1 MASSSGR
8 GHSSDS
14 VHQANLATFQSFRRT
29 IDELTHNP
37 RTVLGDHASLVR
49 RIQEWRKT
57 VSHLTVWVTDDRA
70 YYQQARPEI
79 VSLLEAVFDSV
90 RAVDT
95 VRSQTPGP
103 NWVRAS
109 EKEFES
115 LLQDYIK
122 LIEIAFPPSRQGRY
136 NTPGDQDAL
145 NRGKILYNGLYS
157 FKRRLDEVRGVQ
169 IEQRRASAPQLQQN
183 PVPQQQQPSISS
195 VPSTFQ
201 NILAPPRIAS
211 QGQAENAGFQN
222 GASALI
228 IRPHTQ
234 PANVARTHSLPTGGM
249 VPMRPAMSSNPT
261 TPHLVNGRQQLPQ
274 SPQLLTAP
282 QSQTQV
288 MAQSAHVPQPLPL
301 VPQQTTSA
309 PPDIAPPDE
318 QDWDLDINWDEL
330 EALDRSEWQADD
342 PVQTEDHNISL
353 DPTSIVVEGANEQP
367 SEAVAESGPTS
378 VPQVEVATINEQGT
392 LTKSAVG
399 ESSGRT
405 SLTQP
410 KITTPDVSR
419 SELEDSA
426 AQQLKSG
433 PKHELVQALEH
444 PESLAEDIIDID
456 ELPGDEAMTGPGQPQ
471 IKTQLTTEP
480 ASSTLNEDVINIQYS
495 DDEMEVDELDP
506 SEPAG
511 SIRQSEQ
518 PDDKPAAPSTQVK
531 QLKSITLQPSTT
543 PQATVLPNQ
552 QSVNDFNSLP
562 LHIRSEIRQKAKE
575 PLIAHYLSISPKTRE
590 AAEARFREMSDQEV
604 FELYDKM
611 GHARR
616 VVDHYRNMLVQSS
629 HKIHLPHIDVRE
641 PPPESPT
648 LLSSATGA
656 VRLSSETV
664 QFSISSAMMAS
675 LERWRA
681 RFVTPA
687 GSHGDL
693 ITVELACYPKDA
705 FRSSEGKGR
714 RELTPNAQT
723 RTWPDGGI
731 LWAFINSEDEL
742 KDRNVRLFLSPPPF
756 VALNQPVDI
765 SDFIREGR
773 NTVKFVHLGGMEHF
787 TFAVQTRR
795 MPPPHLTW
803 PGVFKRIQSL
813 NSSANGYSALFERI
827 SAMLEE

>member
-29 IDELTHNP
+29 IDDLTNHP

-49 RIQEWRKT
+49 RIQEWRRT
-57 VSHLTVWVTDDRA
+57 ISHLTIWVTDDRA

-95 VRSQTPGP
+95 VRSQNPEP

-122 LIEIAFPPSRQGRY
+122 LIEIAFPPNRQSRY
-136 NTPGDQDAL
+136 NTPGDQDSL

-157 FKRRLDEVRGVQ
+157 FKRRLEEVRGVQ
-169 IEQRRASAPQLQQN
+169 AEQRRASAPQLQQN
-183 PVPQQQQPSISS
+183 SVPQQQPPAPSTYSNYQNAPAPAHATS
-195 VPSTFQ
+195 QGRPENATFQ
-201 NILAPPRIAS
+201 NGSSAPIM
-211 QGQAENAGFQN
+211 
-222 GASALI
+222 
-228 IRPHTQ
+228 RPYTQ
-234 PANVARTHSLPTGGM
+234 PANVARTHSLPAGSM
-249 VPMRPAMSSNPT
+249 VPARPSMNSNHI
-261 TPHLVNGRQQLPQ
+261 TPHLVNGTQQLTQ
-274 SPQLLTAP
+274 VSQLPTAP
-282 QSQTQV
+282 QNQARAMVQSVPISQPPPPV
-288 MAQSAHVPQPLPL
+288 VQPTAEE
-301 VPQQTTSA
+301 TTSA
-309 PPDIAPPDE
+309 PPDPAPPEE

-342 PVQTEDHNISL
+342 PEQDHNTPL
-353 DPTSIVVEGANEQP
+353 DPAPITMEDTNAEPPEAPFEPSSTSIPRAA
-367 SEAVAESGPTS
+367 S
-378 VPQVEVATINEQGT
+378 INGQGT
-392 LTKSAVG
+392 LTKPAVG
-399 ESSGRT
+399 ESSKGA
-405 SLTQP
+405 SLIQP
-410 KITTPDVSR
+410 KLDTPDASG
-419 SELEDSA
+419 SQGEDPA
-426 AQQLKSG
+426 AQKLNATPNYG
-433 PKHELVQALEH
+433 PTQALEH
-444 PESLAEDIIDID
+444 PKSLAEDVIDID
-456 ELPGDEAMTGPGQPQ
+456 ELPGDETMVGSDQPPKQKQSPPGPVLSAMDD
-471 IKTQLTTEP
+471 
-480 ASSTLNEDVINIQYS
+480 DVIDIQYS

-511 SIRQSEQ
+511 SIGQSEQ
-518 PDDKPAAPSTQVK
+518 PDDKNAAPTTQIK
-531 QLKSITLQPSTT
+531 QSKPDTLPSPT
-543 PQATVLPNQ
+543 PKTATVPNQ
-552 QSVNDFNSLP
+552 QSINDFNSLP
-562 LHIRSEIRQKAKE
+562 PHVRTEIRRKAKE

-590 AAEARFREMSDQEV
+590 AAEARFQEMSDQEV

-616 VVDHYRNMLVQSS
+616 VVDYYKNMVVQSS
-629 HKIHLPHIDVRE
+629 RKIHLPHIDVRE
-641 PPPESPT
+641 PPPEPPT
-648 LLSSATGA
+648 LLCSVTGD
-656 VRLSSETV
+656 VRLRSETV
-664 QFSISSAMMAS
+664 EFSISSAMIAS

-693 ITVELACYPKDA
+693 ATVELACYPKDV
-705 FRSSEGKGR
+705 FHSPEGKGR

-756 VALNQPVDI
+756 VELNQPVDI

-803 PGVFKRIQSL
+803 PGVLKRIQCL
-813 NSSANGYSALFERI
+813 DPSANGYSTLIEQI
-827 SAMLEE
+827 SAMLEES